1 MSLLCLCV
9 YRPLKEDHLLEAAD
23 EGNQESP
30 QQKVLVIQGSRL
42 HDVHIPTKEKQHLEN
57 LGRKSVIQAGTYS
70 VGTIHCR
77 SLQEV
82 DEVFGLPK

>member
-1 MSLLCLCV
+1 MLCPGV
-9 YRPLKEDHLLEAAD
+9 HRPLNDEYILQEAG

-77 SLQEV
+77 SLHEV